1 MTAPTTPS
9 TALLVRGLK
18 VSLGGQPV
26 LHEVDLAVPTGRW
39 VSIVGP
45 NGAGKSTLLAALA
58 GLLPAQG
65 HISLLGQDVA
75 SMSPAYRARTLAW
88 MGQNEP
94 AGEDLRAWDVVL
106 LGRLPHQGWLS
117 GLQAQDLQVAE
128 QALRSTQAWDW
139 RERSMGTL
147 SGGERQRVLLARA
160 LAVQAPVILLDEPLS
175 HLDPPHQADW
185 MDLTRALV
193 AGGATVL
200 SVLHEVSM
208 ALQADEMLILQNGRL
223 VHQGACADPRTHR
236 ALEQVFD
243 QRIAVHTLDGQA
255 LALPRRA
262 ASTQAQA
269 SA

>member
-1 MTAPTTPS
+1 MTAS
-9 TALLVRGLK
+9 IALPPALQVRGLQ
-18 VSLGGQPV
+18 VSLGGRPV
-26 LHEVDLAVPTGRW
+26 LQDVDFSVAAGRW

-65 HISLLGQDVA
+65 QISLLGQDVA
-75 SMSPAYRARTLAW
+75 TMNPAYRARSLAW

-106 LGRLPHQGWLS
+106 LGRLPHQGWLA
-117 GLQAQDLQVAE
+117 GLQAHDLQVAE

-139 RERSMGTL
+139 RERIMGTL

-160 LAVQAPVILLDEPLS
+160 LAVQAPVILFDEPLS

-193 AGGATVL
+193 AAGATVL

-208 ALQADEMLILQNGRL
+208 ALQADEMLMVHNGRL
-223 VHQGACADPRTHR
+223 VHQGACADARTHR

-255 LALPRRA
+255 LVLPRRA
-262 ASTQAQA
+262 ARA
-269 SA
+269 SQQERA

>member
-1 MTAPTTPS
+1 MTAS
-9 TALLVRGLK
+9 IALQPALQVRGLQ
-18 VSLGGQPV
+18 VSLGGRPV
-26 LHEVDLAVPTGRW
+26 LQDVDFSVAAGRW

-65 HISLLGQDVA
+65 QISLLGQDVA
-75 SMSPAYRARTLAW
+75 TMNPAYRARSLAW

-106 LGRLPHQGWLS
+106 LGRLPHQGWLA
-117 GLQAQDLQVAE
+117 GLQAHDLQVAE

-160 LAVQAPVILLDEPLS
+160 LAVQAPVILMV
-175 HLDPPHQADW
+175 H
-185 MDLTRALV
+185 
-193 AGGATVL
+193 
-200 SVLHEVSM
+200 
-208 ALQADEMLILQNGRL
+208 NGRL
-223 VHQGACADPRTHR
+223 VHQGACADTRTHR

-255 LALPRRA
+255 LVLPRRA
-262 ASTQAQA
+262 ARA
-269 SA
+269 SQQERA